1 MLREARAT
9 LAEWFE
15 GSLGPVF
22 EGVNQFC
29 QEGIGLVGIHDTV
42 VDGQADIAHWP
53 HDHDVL
59 AINFPYFDALFN
71 LSDTQNGRLRL
82 IDDDG
87 CGDQAA

>member
-1 MLREARAT
+1 M
-9 LAEWFE
+9 
-15 GSLGPVF
+15 
-22 EGVNQFC
+22 
-29 QEGIGLVGIHDTV
+29 

-53 HDHDVL
+53 HNHDVL

-87 CGDQAA
+87 CGNQATGDAVVGYGESAVADIFRFELVVTCPCDQVG